1 MRSNLNCRK
10 TSINV
15 YFDRNT
21 AQPKRDFFC
30 TAMDMAGTRIMMKN
44 IYWIITQIIL
54 DMAYVDG
61 LVQDR
66 WNVTPSLTHWSN
78 ICLSCTNPSILI
90 TQIIILDTVY
100 VNTDHYF
107 LNIFLRWRFWI
118 YRQLY
123 QPNRCRCRQN
133 VGRTRTQVRFLSK
146 LQCSWYSKHQWDS
159 LIRI

>member
-30 TAMDMAGTRIMMKN
+30 TAMDMAGTRVMMKN

-78 ICLSCTNPSILI
+78 ICQATKHALIQNRFSIKTGFAPSIEA
-90 TQIIILDTVY
+90 TNLD
-100 VNTDHYF
+100 
-107 LNIFLRWRFWI
+107 LA
-118 YRQLY
+118 
-123 QPNRCRCRQN
+123 QN
-133 VGRTRTQVRFLSK
+133 GSIQNLFSIK
-146 LQCSWYSKHQWDS
+146 Y
-159 LIRI
+159 